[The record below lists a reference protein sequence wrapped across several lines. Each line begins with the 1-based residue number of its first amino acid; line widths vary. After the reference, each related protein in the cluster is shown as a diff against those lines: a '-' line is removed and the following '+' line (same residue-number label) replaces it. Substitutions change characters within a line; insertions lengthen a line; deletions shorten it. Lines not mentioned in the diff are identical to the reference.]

1 MKALIT
7 GFELDAACP
16 YNSSFEVMRR
26 LNKRVGALEIVTDA
40 LRCDY
45 RDPVGVIRALAEK
58 HHPDVFLCMGQAL
71 RREVISLEKVAIN
84 YQNDE
89 REPAAGGGDY
99 YGFVPRHRPVVEGA
113 PDVYMTN
120 LPVDAMLARLREREF
135 PCEISL
141 TAGAVGCNNAMY
153 SLLHFI
159 HTEAPHMLGGFIHV
173 PANHEHPRRMKKSY
187 SIDYIAEGIEV
198 ALSAIE
204 A

>member
-16 YNSSFEVMRR
+16 YNSSFEVMQR

-71 RREVISLEKVAIN
+71 RREVISLEKIAIN
-84 YQNDE
+84 YQHDE

-120 LPVDAMLARLREREF
+120 LPVDAMLARLKERDF

-153 SLLHFI
+153 SVLYLI
-159 HTEAPHMLGGFIHV
+159 RTKYPEMMGGFIHV
-173 PANHEHPRRMKKSY
+173 PGHHEHPRRVRKTY
-187 SIDYIAEGIEV
+187 SVQEIARGVEAALKGLEG
-198 ALSAIE
+198 
-204 A
+204 